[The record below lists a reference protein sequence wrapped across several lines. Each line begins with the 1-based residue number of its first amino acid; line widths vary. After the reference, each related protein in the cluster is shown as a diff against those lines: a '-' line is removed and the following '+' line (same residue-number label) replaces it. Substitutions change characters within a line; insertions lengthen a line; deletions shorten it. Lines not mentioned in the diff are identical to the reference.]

1 MHLLITEDTVMGP
14 MSAHDMLELFKK
26 DPQIFHS
33 VMWISPEGMPPVLV
47 VEWFNDFAEEG
58 VLEDILSMD
67 VPNDVPPHASAAQSG
82 RRVDP
87 PPDLGGLNPLQAA
100 RAARGRWR
108 EWAALLVLAFFG
120 VVLLW
125 VGMKVLRPARTLVRN
140 DKPLA
145 AKLLGSTPDALRNY
159 QVLLESK
166 ISRDP
171 QKYARALLV
180 LQNDRALYPEGFLPS
195 AELTAALALIHLQ
208 PEELDARDDWKKL
221 LMRLPPEARQQGLAV
236 VAYELS
242 RVFAVRKALLP
253 FAGRSQAKAATNKA
267 VRESLAELAI
277 ILERI
282 VRVVPAS
289 EPQEKVL
296 HGMLL
301 SRLLSL
307 SLITMIE
314 HSHAANAVSAFKDL
328 VPKIGELQS
337 FLSSADKD
345 IIAELNQL
353 ASSKIAQ
360 PKAELTWDKSLSR
373 LVELNKQNKFIC
385 QLNET
390 GAGGDALLFLL
401 SYAAAAKQPVPEASN
416 VFDLCFVGLRLYPR
430 LSVQSLTA
438 GHPPV
443 TEYAT
448 VGPLD
453 EGLIRKYRKYYPT
466 LNPALSRL
474 DGKLNLAGEWML
486 VLYQNGILSGR
497 LTGVSKKSQ
506 SKLCS
511 KGMSGTS
518 MCAQIRWTE
527 SSVRWRD
534 LVPLV
539 LEIRDDIQPQE
550 LALLG
555 HSFIF
560 HAARE
565 SLLSGGRSKSKE
577 ISEAMRAV
585 RDLVDPEDPQI
596 QFLLDYAQSLG
607 IET

>member
-1 MHLLITEDTVMGP
+1 MGP
-14 MSAHDMLELFKK
+14 MSAHDVLELFKE

-33 VMWISPEGMPPVLV
+33 VMWISPEGMSPLLV
-47 VEWFNDFAEEG
+47 VEWFNDFAEDG
-58 VLEDILSMD
+58 VLEEILSLD
-67 VPNDVPPHASAAQSG
+67 VPNDAPAYSSAVHSE
-82 RRVDP
+82 RRVDQ

-120 VVLLW
+120 AVLLW

-159 QVLLESK
+159 QVLLEGK

-171 QKYARALLV
+171 QKYARALLT

-208 PEELDARDDWKKL
+208 PEELDTREDWKKL

-242 RVFAVRKALLP
+242 RVFAVRKVLLP
-253 FAGRSQAKAATNKA
+253 FTGRSHAKSASNKT
-267 VRESLAELAI
+267 VKESLSEMAI
-277 ILERI
+277 ILERM
-282 VRVVPAS
+282 VRVVPES

-307 SLITMIE
+307 SLITIVE
-314 HSHAANAVSAFKDL
+314 YSHAAAAVPAFKESL
-328 VPKIGELQS
+328 SKIGELHP
-337 FLSSADKD
+337 FLSSTDKD
-345 IIAELNQL
+345 IIAELSQL
-353 ASSKIAQ
+353 ASSKIVQ
-360 PKAELTWDKSLSR
+360 PKTELTWDKSLSR
-373 LVELNKQNKFIC
+373 LVELNKQNKFFC

-390 GAGGDALLFLL
+390 GAGGDAILFLL
-401 SYAAAAKQPVPEASN
+401 SQAAAAKQAVPEASN

-453 EGLIRKYRKYYPT
+453 DGLIRKYRKHYPT

-474 DGKLNLAGEWML
+474 DGKRNLAGDWML

-506 SKLCS
+506 SKLCG
-511 KGMSGTS
+511 KVMSGTS

-527 SSVRWRD
+527 SSARWRD

-539 LEIRDDIQPQE
+539 LELRDDIQPQE

-555 HSFIF
+555 QNFIF

-565 SLLSGGRSKSKE
+565 SLLSVGRSKSKD
-577 ISEAMRAV
+577 IGEALRAV